1 MTRIRQRGAQPG
13 NTNRVKTGFYSKRFN
28 GDELDDLEIE
38 LREGLTDEIAL
49 MRVMMRRVLDAADG
63 ETEKKDL
70 IDTLA
75 TLGTSS
81 TRLSLLMRAQAQI
94 NNHQTD
100 IANLIIDAIEEVANA
115 NHLGDRFT
123 K

>member
-70 IDTLA
+70 IDTL
-75 TLGTSS
+75 GTSS

-115 NHLGDRFT
+115 NHLGDRFA